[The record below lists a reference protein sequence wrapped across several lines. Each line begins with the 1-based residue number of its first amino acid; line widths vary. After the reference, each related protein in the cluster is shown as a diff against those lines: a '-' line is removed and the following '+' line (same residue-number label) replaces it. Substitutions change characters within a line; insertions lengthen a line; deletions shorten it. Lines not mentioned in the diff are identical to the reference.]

1 MLPCSRFYRKVA
13 NLLLILELRKFL
25 KKMLKIL
32 RSHRVFFTLFFFWL
46 IILACLQLA
55 FSPTEMMFWVNR
67 HNSPFLDTFFQYITL
82 LGEDGFWLVP
92 LIVYLYQYFKE
103 KKDVKT
109 KAIMLIIIWITKGI
123 ISIALKNLFN
133 LPRPMEVYEH
143 SGRAIHT
150 IRGLEIHH
158 WQSFP
163 SGHTFTG
170 FAFACFYMLVAK
182 NNRLGFLWLAL
193 GMLIGY
199 SRVYLFQHFPRDV
212 FAGSILGVAVVLGIV
227 FLWRERPRGG
237 RPFAV

>member
-1 MLPCSRFYRKVA
+1 
-13 NLLLILELRKFL
+13 
-25 KKMLKIL
+25 
-32 RSHRVFFTLFFFWL
+32 
-46 IILACLQLA
+46 
-55 FSPTEMMFWVNR
+55 MMFWVNHH
-67 HNSPFLDTFFQYITL
+67 HNPLLDTFFQNITL

-92 LIVYLYQYFKE
+92 LTVYLYQHYAE

-123 ISIALKNLFN
+123 ISVALKNIFN

-150 IRGLEIHH
+150 LQGLEIHH

-170 FAFACFYMLVAK
+170 FAFASFYILVAR
-182 NNRLGFLWLAL
+182 NNTLGFLWLGLAI
-193 GMLIGY
+193 LIGY

-212 FAGSILGVAVVLGIV
+212 FAGSILGMAVVLGII
-227 FLWRERPRGG
+227 FLWRERP
-237 RPFAV
+237 VHS

>member
-1 MLPCSRFYRKVA
+1 
-13 NLLLILELRKFL
+13 
-25 KKMLKIL
+25 MLKIL
-32 RSHRVFFTLFFFWL
+32 RSHRVFFILFLLWL
-46 IILACLQLA
+46 IILACLQIA

-67 HNSPFLDTFFQYITL
+67 HNNSFLDTFFQYITL
-82 LGEDGFWLVP
+82 LGEDGFWLIP
-92 LIVYLYQYFKE
+92 LGVYLYQYFSQ

-123 ISIALKNLFN
+123 VSIALKNLFN

-143 SGRAIHT
+143 SGRAIHVVQ
-150 IRGLEIHH
+150 GLEIHH

-182 NNRLGFLWLAL
+182 NNRLGFLWLGL

-212 FAGSILGVAVVLGIV
+212 FAGSIMGVAVVLGIV
-227 FLWRERPRGG
+227 LIVG
-237 RPFAV
+237 RTSRLPSEEKV